1 MYEIINQP
9 KFIFMKS
16 LENKLYIARNIEGE
30 PNTEVLNDLRD
41 FDKEMSQ
48 IPEFISLCPQ
58 GSTVR
63 GYSVDKSD
71 IDLAILYDSG
81 GIKYNTPEYWEV
93 QKKIAERAQEI
104 KSEIWDAKK
113 QLSERPKNFQFR
125 FGDINQEVME
135 NNLANGR
142 HKELAY
148 LVSLNTGKR
157 IESYR
162 NYWKEKINAMP
173 KDEKE
178 IVINGILDILVSNTD
193 IDIKTLSERTD
204 VESEEE
210 LLEKRRELWKKR
222 IENFLA

>member
-1 MYEIINQP
+1 
-9 KFIFMKS
+9 MKS
-16 LENKLYIARNIEGE
+16 LEEKLYIARNIEGE
-30 PNTEVLNDLRD
+30 PNTEVLDSLRD

-48 IPEFISLCPQ
+48 ISEFISLCPQ

-81 GIKYNTPEYWEV
+81 GAKYNTPEYWEV

-104 KSEIWDAKK
+104 KSEIWDATK
-113 QLSERPKNFQFR
+113 QVSERPKNFQFR
-125 FGDINQEVME
+125 FGDINHDVME
-135 NNLANGR
+135 SNLANGR
-142 HKELAY
+142 LKEFAY

-162 NYWKEKINAMP
+162 DYWKEKINAMSEN
-173 KDEKE
+173 KKE
-178 IVINGILDILVSNTD
+178 TIISGVLDILVSNTD
-193 IDIKTLSERTD
+193 LDINTLAERTNIKSKD
-204 VESEEE
+204 E